1 MEVIKYGCRTKTGN
15 ICEKCEERG
24 WRGPSLTRIPKPYP
38 DRDAGHYFS
47 VAATPAINRTVD
59 DCLPRSQ
66 MKRLFEE
73 GKIGVDTIGD
83 FCKEYLVDERVA
95 QDYLNHLQ
103 LLSAKVLQR
112 KQNRLEAAAARRSHV
127 RTRRTIGVNCISNRD
142 CPVS

>member
-15 ICEKCEERG
+15 ICEKREERG
-24 WRGPSLTRIPKPYP
+24 WRGPSLTRIPNPYP

-103 LLSAKVLQR
+103 MLSAKVVQR
-112 KQNRLEAAAARRSHV
+112 KQ
-127 RTRRTIGVNCISNRD
+127 
-142 CPVS
+142 